1 VRKKQKQ
8 TKKKATATCV
18 ATIRK
23 RTKQTHKDGLGD
35 LFLYSSHFCW
45 VFACVVVVDEP
56 LCLFLVFLVKLFSLR
71 RTSTLFRFTV
81 TTVRKRPDK
90 NHHHYTQEEIIK
102 STHNA

>member
-56 LCLFLVFLVKLFSLR
+56 LCLFFFLVFLVKLFRCGVHPHFFVSL
-71 RTSTLFRFTV
+71 
-81 TTVRKRPDK
+81 
-90 NHHHYTQEEIIK
+90 
-102 STHNA
+102 